1 MTDVAGDEPIA
12 VEGCFRRRRILPI
25 AGEHVDPTDEDLAV
39 ISDPNPYAGQ
49 GRPDR
54 TDSGSADDVDARG
67 SGGLGESVS
76 FEDLDAEAAI
86 EVTEARAQRS
96 RARDRVRDAA
106 THRLCDLAVDQPL
119 EKRVLHPESPR
130 HAPVLAGLR
139 VRDGDVGRSPEDLA
153 LSAGLRLLLGGIVD
167 LLEHAR
173 NGEQERRAEAV

>member
-1 MTDVAGDEPIA
+1 DHILQLRRCDVLTTCCDDDLLLAPGDREIARVIEMTDVAGDEPIA
-12 VEGCFRRRRILPI
+12 VEGCFRRRRILRI

-86 EVTEARAQRS
+86 EVTEA
-96 RARDRVRDAA
+96 
-106 THRLCDLAVDQPL
+106 
-119 EKRVLHPESPR
+119 
-130 HAPVLAGLR
+130 
-139 VRDGDVGRSPEDLA
+139 
-153 LSAGLRLLLGGIVD
+153 
-167 LLEHAR
+167 
-173 NGEQERRAEAV
+173 